1 MLRYQ
6 RAAGR
11 ERHVAERG
19 SYLYPGRNNANEP
32 FPAGEP
38 TNVVTVPPGQL
49 WVEGDHR
56 DDSADSRA
64 HTGDPG
70 GGTIPEDKVVG
81 RAFAIVWPPSRTGLL
96 SVPEHVPLGLQPEA
110 IGLPYAIGAVSV
122 LPVGLLS
129 RRRRRRRARSLA
141 ASTDRRLSRR
151 RVVTRWQASTPIERN
166 LAKVGLDPV
175 AGADE
180 AGRGA
185 CAGPLVVGA
194 AVLGPGRAGQVPGL
208 NDSKLLTAAARERVY
223 AQVVKRAVAWSV
235 VVISAAEVDRIGLH
249 VANLQGM
256 RRAIAQLSIR
266 PAYVLTDGFPVAG
279 IGAPGLAVWK
289 GDQVAACIAAAS
301 VLAKVTRD
309 RIMVELHDE
318 FPAYGFAGH
327 KGYITR
333 EHQAALADHGP
344 CARAS
349 ALVRQ
354 RAHARHRDSGSVRRG
369 CRRGPDQ

>member
-1 MLRYQ
+1 M
-6 RAAGR
+6 A
-11 ERHVAERG
+11 
-19 SYLYPGRNNANEP
+19 SLY
-32 FPAGEP
+32 
-38 TNVVTVPPGQL
+38 T
-49 WVEGDHR
+49 
-56 DDSADSRA
+56 
-64 HTGDPG
+64 
-70 GGTIPEDKVVG
+70 
-81 RAFAIVWPPSRTGLL
+81 
-96 SVPEHVPLGLQPEA
+96 
-110 IGLPYAIGAVSV
+110 Y
-122 LPVGLLS
+122 
-129 RRRRRRRARSLA
+129 
-141 ASTDRRLSRR
+141 
-151 RVVTRWQASTPIERN
+151 ERN
-166 LAKVGLDPV
+166 LAKVGFDPV

-194 AVLGPGRAGQVPGL
+194 AVLGPGRSGQVPGL

-223 AQVVKRAVAWSV
+223 AEVVKRAVAWSV

-256 RRAIAQLSIR
+256 RRAIAQLSVR

-309 RIMVELHDE
+309 HLMIQLHDE

-344 CARAS
+344 CAQHRRS
-349 ALVRQ
+349 FVNVRTL
-354 RAHARHRDSGSVRRG
+354 DMVI
-369 CRRGPDQ
+369 PDQSAGAADEAPISDNGPMNEYRGAAGRTPAMAESS